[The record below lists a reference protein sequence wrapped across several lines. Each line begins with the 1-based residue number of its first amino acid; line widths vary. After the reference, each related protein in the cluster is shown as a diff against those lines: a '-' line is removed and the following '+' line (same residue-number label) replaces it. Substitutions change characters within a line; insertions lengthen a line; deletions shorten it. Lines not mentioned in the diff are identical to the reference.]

1 VAAVVGCSGTA
12 AAPAQKPSAS
22 ARPHVVQRPIP
33 FPRKRKREMAAY
45 AQRHYGISS
54 FKLDDPHVVVEHWTA
69 GSSFSSAYN
78 TFASDTR
85 DVELHELPGVC
96 SHFVID
102 TDGTIYQLVPSRSC
116 AATRWA

>member
-1 VAAVVGCSGTA
+1 
-12 AAPAQKPSAS
+12 
-22 ARPHVVQRPIP
+22 
-33 FPRKRKREMAAY
+33 MAAY
-45 AQRHYGISS
+45 AQRHYGIDSS
-54 FKLDDPHVVVEHWTA
+54 KLAQPHVVVEHWTA

-78 TFASDTR
+78 TFARDTR

-102 TDGTIYQLVPSRSC
+102 HDGATYSSCRSRSC